1 MLKSKGKTL
10 LFLKSKNFKIPDL
23 FIVNS
28 NFFLKIKML
37 LLKKYI
43 KNLKMKKLLY
53 DHLLLMKTHLKQQ
66 MLENFKV
73 F

>member
-28 NFFLKIKML
+28 NFF
-37 LLKKYI
+37 KK
-43 KNLKMKKLLY
+43 
-53 DHLLLMKTHLKQQ
+53 
-66 MLENFKV
+66 
-73 F
+73 